1 MYLSR
6 LVIILLLCV
15 SFQGVSQQVVD
26 TSLVP
31 KIENPYYKTLNGPL
45 VYIDETHNNFHTKD
59 QRFKPFSTLLEK
71 DGYQVKS
78 MTNFNVIKP
87 TDILVISNAIHSE
100 NVSRWQQP
108 IHSAFKK
115 EEINDIKKWVKNGG
129 RLLIIADHMPFSG
142 AANEL
147 ANAFGFDFCD
157 GFAQLSKTNNQP
169 DIFSEENKRLLSTQI
184 TDGTYGKPIKSVTT
198 FTGSSFQ
205 IPTTATG
212 VLRFKKGDECLQPEI
227 AWQFDDNTK
236 VKSLENSYQGA
247 IMNFGKGKL
256 AVFGEAAQFTA
267 QVVTNDSGTFRF
279 GFISEDAP
287 NNIDFL
293 RNIMLWLSTKDSK

>member
-198 FTGSSFQ
+198 FT
-205 IPTTATG
+205 
-212 VLRFKKGDECLQPEI
+212 V
-227 AWQFDDNTK
+227 DDNTK